1 MKRSTDKIL
10 TTHVGSLAHPPHLH
24 EMLRARD
31 LGEPFDAETLDAAV
45 QRAVVD
51 TVKHQID
58 VGIAVVND
66 GEQGKLGYTDY
77 VRYRLNGFERDETLT
92 SPRGGL
98 EARQFPEFF
107 AGRPPGGT
115 GSEGLAACT
124 GPLSWKDFSEVES
137 DIANLKAAVADAHP
151 EDVFMT
157 SASPGVISSFSPNR
171 YYPSEEAYL
180 YAIAD
185 VMKREYQAIVEA
197 GFTIQIDCP
206 ELAMD
211 RDRRF
216 SALSLNEFRKIIAL
230 HVEVLNYA
238 LAGLPPEQLRM
249 HMCWGRPERPH
260 NTDVPLRD
268 IVDLLVKA
276 RPSGLCVTGA
286 NGRHE
291 HEWKVWKEI
300 KLPDGKV
307 LIPGVIDNTTNI
319 IEHPE
324 TVAERIVR
332 YASVVGRENV
342 IAGVD
347 CGFGTSPKGA
357 DVNPKVAWAKLA
369 SLAEGAALAT
379 RELWGR

>member
-1 MKRSTDKIL
+1 MKRSTEKIL

-31 LGEPFDAETLDAAV
+31 LGRPFDAEALDAAAR
-45 QRAVVD
+45 RAVLDV
-51 TVKHQID
+51 VKHQIEA
-58 VGIAVVND
+58 GITVVND
-66 GEQGKLGYTDY
+66 GEQGKLGYTAY
-77 VRYRLNGFERDETLT
+77 IRYRLNGFERDETIT
-92 SPRGGL
+92 SPRQGL

-124 GPLSWKDFSEVES
+124 GPLGWKDFSEVEK
-137 DIANLKAAVADAHP
+137 DIANLKAAVTDARP

-157 SASPGVISSFSPNR
+157 SASPGVISTSSPNR

-180 YAIAD
+180 YALAD
-185 VMKREYQAIVEA
+185 VMKREYKAIVEA
-197 GFTIQIDCP
+197 GFTLQLDCP

-216 SALSLNEFRKIIAL
+216 SDLSLSEFRKIAAL

-238 LAGLPPEQLRM
+238 LAGLPPEHLRM

-260 NTDVPLRD
+260 NTDVPLRN
-268 IVDLLVKA
+268 IADLLLPA
-276 RPSGLCVTGA
+276 RPSGLCITGA

-324 TVAERIVR
+324 TVADRIVR

-347 CGFGTSPKGA
+347 CGFGTSPTGA
-357 DVNPKVAWAKLA
+357 DVNPKVAWAKLQ

-379 RELWGR
+379 RELW